1 MNSGKVQRY
10 VAQGMQAFVLTIA
23 CLVVLIPLVYL
34 VLNSVKMPREF
45 LTVPPTIWPSE
56 FTFEHYEAA
65 FGNPNTQRIFINSL
79 LVASITTALSIIVG
93 TLGAYGLARLRLS
106 TTVLSVML
114 FVFLF
119 IRFYPRITTVIPYFL
134 MMRAVGWLDTI
145 QAIVL
150 GHLGITIPFVMW
162 LMLVVFRDLPIEM
175 EEAATV
181 DGANAWQRL
190 WSVVLPVTA
199 PSIASAAIF
208 TAFLS
213 WNEFLI
219 ASSVGPRNAKVLS
232 LAVASFVTDKGVYW
246 GPMSA
251 MSVVMIAPM
260 IIFALVVQRYL
271 IRGLTLGAVKG

>member
-1 MNSGKVQRY
+1 MHSGK
-10 VAQGMQAFVLTIA
+10 AQKLVTQGLRVFVLAIA
-23 CLVVLIPLVYL
+23 CLMVLVPLVYL
-34 VLNSVKMPREF
+34 VLNSFKLPREF
-45 LTVPPTIWPSE
+45 LTVPPTIWPSQ
-56 FTFEHYEAA
+56 FTLEHYRAA
-65 FGNPNTQRIFINSL
+65 FGNVDTQRIFVNSL
-79 LVASITTALSIIVG
+79 LVASITTAVSIAVG
-93 TLGAYGLARLRLS
+93 TLGAYALARLRLS
-106 TTVLSVML
+106 TAVLSIML

-150 GHLGITIPFVMW
+150 GHLGITIPFVTW
-162 LMLVVFRDLPIEM
+162 LMLVIFRDLPIEM

-199 PSIASAAIF
+199 PGIASAAIF

-251 MSVVMIAPM
+251 MSVVMITPM
-260 IIFALVVQRYL
+260 ILFALVVQRYL